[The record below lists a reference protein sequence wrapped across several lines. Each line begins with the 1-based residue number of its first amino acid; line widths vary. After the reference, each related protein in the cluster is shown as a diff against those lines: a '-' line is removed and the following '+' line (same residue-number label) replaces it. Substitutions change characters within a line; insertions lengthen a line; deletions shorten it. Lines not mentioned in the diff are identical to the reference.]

1 MATNN
6 TTKTPP
12 PAAGDGA
19 TAADALV
26 TVRVKRHGVHADGC
40 IFGKGAVVRM
50 KKAEADG
57 LVANGSAVILS

>member
-1 MATNN
+1 MATNKD
-6 TTKTPP
+6 TKNTPP

-19 TAADALV
+19 TAAPVV
-26 TVRVKRHGVHADGC
+26 TVRVKRHGVHAAGC

-57 LVANGSAVILS
+57 LAANGSADILS